1 MTNWKIILKLD
12 DSFVSATSRTT
23 FIDLLDPCDFLIF
36 RWPYYWTSCSYSL
49 LCIWVLSQTTRSRL
63 LAQSYHVVWFRWL
76 KNVYRQN
83 VQHFGLLEVDKTWI
97 PKPNGPP
104 NHDQQI
110 NGENVLEDSRAC
122 GNPALILE
130 PRVHPSMLRWVY
142 SRAGNLCT
150 VWSKTITKTKILQK
164 KLIVSRYT
172 GSHL

>member
-1 MTNWKIILKLD
+1 MTNWEIILKVD

-110 NGENVLEDSRAC
+110 NKRRKRFGWF
-122 GNPALILE
+122 
-130 PRVHPSMLRWVY
+130 PSLWKSCSHSWTQSPPTLRWVY
-142 SRAGNLCT
+142 SRAGNLCPRDY
-150 VWSKTITKTKILQK
+150 L
-164 KLIVSRYT
+164 
-172 GSHL
+172 